1 LRQQVQVLILGGTG
15 SIGAPVVRA
24 LVGRGHHVIALAR
37 SDSSATKVAS
47 LGANPLGGD
56 IAAAERW
63 LPALPPLD
71 AVVHLACDFGS
82 DMVDVDRRLLD
93 GLLPHLAAQ
102 PNQARFIYTGGCWLF
117 GATGNEVANEQS
129 PFRPLQ
135 AFAWMVPHLQRV
147 LETKGI
153 APIVIHPAMVYEPA
167 AGVFAYFVA
176 EARKRRP
183 IRVVG
188 GEHVR
193 WPLVH
198 RDDLADL
205 YVLALERGT
214 SRTSYIG
221 AAIPGLPV
229 GRIARAIAQRFGLR
243 DHVPK
248 IVSADAIA
256 AELGDWARGRAMD
269 QQLSGEKARRELG
282 WMPVHL
288 DPEGEIAALAMDDD

>member
-1 LRQQVQVLILGGTG
+1 MQVLVLGGTG

-24 LVGRGHHVIALAR
+24 LAGRGHHVIALTR
-37 SDSSATKVAS
+37 SDSAATKAAS
-47 LGANPLGGD
+47 LGASPLGGD

-71 AVVHLACDFGS
+71 AVVHLACGFGG
-82 DMVDVDRRLLD
+82 DMAAVDRRLLD

-102 PNQARFIYTGGCWLF
+102 PQQAKFIYTGGCWLF
-117 GATGNEVANEQS
+117 GATGDDVANEAA
-129 PFRPLQ
+129 PFRPLPT
-135 AFAWMVPHLQRV
+135 FAWMVPHLRRV
-147 LETKGI
+147 LEAEGI
-153 APIVIHPAMVYEPA
+153 APIIIHPGMVYEPA
-167 AGVFAYFVA
+167 GGVFASFVA
-176 EARKRRP
+176 AARKRRP

-198 RDDLADL
+198 REDLADL
-205 YVLALERGT
+205 YALALERGT
-214 SRTSYIG
+214 SRASYIG
-221 AAIPGLPV
+221 AAIAGFPV
-229 GRIARAIAQRFGLR
+229 GRIARAFAQRFGLR
-243 DHVPK
+243 DHAPQ

-288 DPEGEIAALAMDDD
+288 DPEGAIAALATDED

>member
-1 LRQQVQVLILGGTG
+1 
-15 SIGAPVVRA
+15 
-24 LVGRGHHVIALAR
+24 
-37 SDSSATKVAS
+37 
-47 LGANPLGGD
+47 
-56 IAAAERW
+56 
-63 LPALPPLD
+63 
-71 AVVHLACDFGS
+71 
-82 DMVDVDRRLLD
+82 
-93 GLLPHLAAQ
+93 
-102 PNQARFIYTGGCWLF
+102 LF
-117 GATGNEVANEQS
+117 GATGDDVANEQA
-129 PFRPLQ
+129 PFRPLP
-135 AFAWMVPHLQRV
+135 AFAWMVPHMQRALKSEGV
-147 LETKGI
+147 
-153 APIVIHPAMVYEPA
+153 APIVIHPAMVYEPG
-167 AGVFAYFVA
+167 AGVFAQFVA
-176 EARKRRP
+176 EARKRRA

-198 RDDLADL
+198 REDLANL

-243 DHVPK
+243 DHAPQ

-282 WMPVHL
+282 WKPVHL
-288 DPEGEIAALAMDDD
+288 DPEGEIAALATDDD

>member
-1 LRQQVQVLILGGTG
+1 MQVLILGGTG

-37 SDSSATKVAS
+37 SDSSATKAAS
-47 LGANPLGGD
+47 LGANPLSGD

-102 PNQARFIYTGGCWLF
+102 SNRATFIYTGGCWLF
-117 GATGNEVANEQS
+117 GATGDDVANEQA
-129 PFRPLQ
+129 PFRPLP

-147 LETKGI
+147 LESEGV

-167 AGVFAYFVA
+167 AGVFAQFVA
-176 EARKRRP
+176 EARKRRA

-198 RDDLADL
+198 REDLANL
-205 YVLALERGT
+205 YALALERGT

-229 GRIARAIAQRFGLR
+229 GRLARAIAQRFGLR
-243 DHVPK
+243 DHAPQ

-282 WMPVHL
+282 WKPVHL
-288 DPEGEIAALAMDDD
+288 DPEGEIAALATDDD

>member
-1 LRQQVQVLILGGTG
+1 GGTG

-37 SDSSATKVAS
+37 SNSSATKAAS

-63 LPALPPLD
+63 LPALPTLD

-102 PNQARFIYTGGCWLF
+102 PNQATFIYTGGCWLF
-117 GATGNEVANEQS
+117 GATGD
-129 PFRPLQ
+129 
-135 AFAWMVPHLQRV
+135 AF
-147 LETKGI
+147 
-153 APIVIHPAMVYEPA
+153 
-167 AGVFAYFVA
+167 
-176 EARKRRP
+176 
-183 IRVVG
+183 
-188 GEHVR
+188 
-193 WPLVH
+193 
-198 RDDLADL
+198 
-205 YVLALERGT
+205 
-214 SRTSYIG
+214 
-221 AAIPGLPV
+221 PGLPV
-229 GRIARAIAQRFGLR
+229 GRIARAVAQRFGLR
-243 DHVPK
+243 DHAPQ

-282 WMPVHL
+282 WKPVHL
-288 DPEGEIAALAMDDD
+288 DPEREIAALATDDD

>member
-1 LRQQVQVLILGGTG
+1 MRVLVLGGTG

-24 LVGRGHHVIALAR
+24 LVGRGHDVVALAR
-37 SDSSATKVAS
+37 SDRSAARAVG
-47 LGANPLGGD
+47 LGANPVAGD
-56 IAAAERW
+56 IATPERW
-63 LPALPPLD
+63 RQALPPLD
-71 AVVHLACDFGS
+71 AVIHLACDFDS
-82 DMVDVDRRLLD
+82 TMADVDRRLLD
-93 GLLPHLAAQ
+93 RLLPHLAAQ

-117 GATGNEVANEQS
+117 GATGDDVANEQA

-147 LETKGI
+147 LEAKGI

-167 AGVFAYFVA
+167 AGVFASFVA

-198 RDDLADL
+198 REDLADL

-214 SRTSYIG
+214 SRASYIG

-243 DHVPK
+243 DHAPQ

-288 DPEGEIAALAMDDD
+288 DPEGEIAALATDDD

>member
-1 LRQQVQVLILGGTG
+1 VELELDRGRQVQVLILGGTG

-24 LVGRGHHVIALAR
+24 LVERGHHVIALAR
-37 SDSSATKVAS
+37 SDSSATKAAS
-47 LGANPLGGD
+47 LGANQLSGD

-102 PNQARFIYTGGCWLF
+102 SNRATFIYTGGCWLF
-117 GATGNEVANEQS
+117 GATGDDV
-129 PFRPLQ
+129 
-135 AFAWMVPHLQRV
+135 
-147 LETKGI
+147 
-153 APIVIHPAMVYEPA
+153 
-167 AGVFAYFVA
+167 GVFAQFVA
-176 EARKRRP
+176 EARKRRA

-198 RDDLADL
+198 REDLANL

-243 DHVPK
+243 DHAPQ

-282 WMPVHL
+282 WKPVHL
-288 DPEGEIAALAMDDD
+288 DPEGEIAALATDDD

>member
-1 LRQQVQVLILGGTG
+1 MRVLVLGGTG

-24 LVGRGHHVIALAR
+24 LVGRGHDVVALAR
-37 SDSSATKVAS
+37 SDRSAARAAG
-47 LGANPLGGD
+47 LGANPVAGD
-56 IAAAERW
+56 IATPERW
-63 LPALPPLD
+63 RQALPPLD
-71 AVVHLACDFGS
+71 AVIHLACDFDGT
-82 DMVDVDRRLLD
+82 MADVDRRLLD

-102 PNQARFIYTGGCWLF
+102 PNQATFIYTGGCWLF
-117 GATGNEVANEQS
+117 GATGDDVASEQA
-129 PFRPLQ
+129 PFRPLP
-135 AFAWMVPHLQRV
+135 AFAWMVSHLQRV
-147 LETKGI
+147 LETEGV

-167 AGVFAYFVA
+167 AGVFAQFVA
-176 EARKRRP
+176 EARQRRA

-198 RDDLADL
+198 REDIANL

-221 AAIPGLPV
+221 AAIPGFPV

-243 DHVPK
+243 DHAPQT
-248 IVSADAIA
+248 VSADAIA

-282 WMPVHL
+282 WTPVHL
-288 DPEGEIAALAMDDD
+288 DPEGEIAALATDE

>member
-1 LRQQVQVLILGGTG
+1 MRVLVLGGTG

-24 LVGRGHHVIALAR
+24 LVGRGHDVVALAR
-37 SDSSATKVAS
+37 SDRSAARAVG
-47 LGANPLGGD
+47 LGANPVAGD
-56 IAAAERW
+56 IATPERW
-63 LPALPPLD
+63 RQALPPLD
-71 AVVHLACDFGS
+71 AVIHLACDYDGT
-82 DMVDVDRRLLD
+82 MADVDRRLLD

-102 PNQARFIYTGGCWLF
+102 SNRATFIYTGGCWLF
-117 GATGNEVANEQS
+117 GATGDNVASEQA
-129 PFRPLQ
+129 PFRPLP

-147 LETKGI
+147 LETEGV

-167 AGVFAYFVA
+167 AGVFAPFVA
-176 EARKRRP
+176 EARKRRA

-214 SRTSYIG
+214 SPTSYIG

-229 GRIARAIAQRFGLR
+229 GRLARAIARRFGLR
-243 DHVPK
+243 DHAPQ

-282 WMPVHL
+282 WKPVHL
-288 DPEGEIAALAMDDD
+288 DPEGEIAALETDDD

>member
-1 LRQQVQVLILGGTG
+1 MHVLVLGGTG

-82 DMVDVDRRLLD
+82 AMIDVDRRLLD

-135 AFAWMVPHLQRV
+135 AFAWMVPHLQRI

-183 IRVVG
+183 
-188 GEHVR
+188 
-193 WPLVH
+193 LVH

-221 AAIPGLPV
+221 AAIPGLPI

-243 DHVPK
+243 DQVPQ
-248 IVSADAIA
+248 IVSADVIA

-288 DPEGEIAALAMDDD
+288 DPEAEIAALATDDD